1 MEEIKPQ
8 QNKEHD
14 SNRQDVERAMAA
26 RPREPYTVLP
36 RFQQHSA
43 IALVTAASWA
53 APFTAVLYLPLVP
66 RLADQYH
73 VSVQAINL
81 TITVYLIFQA
91 VAPWLLSTH
100 SDTFGRRPVYIG
112 AFTIATLASLGLVFV
127 RTNYPALISLRA
139 LQSLGTSS
147 ILGVC
152 FGVLSDLRPSSKR
165 GKVFGYVLAFG
176 NIGTAIGPV
185 VGGAVASGGRS
196 TSWAFWIMLIF
207 SAAMLVAMVLLL
219 PETARNVIGNGS
231 IQDVW
236 WNQPLYRMFSMRRKE
251 QQAELITTSEQAQPK
266 RKLAFSNPLK
276 SLAIMRFP
284 DTALTLWQIGASYGT
299 WYALQ
304 ASIPVLYQA
313 SPYSISDS
321 KIGLCY
327 LPGAAG
333 VVAAMYATGKVM
345 DRNYKWAERRWL
357 PSSTNATDNDEGG
370 ETSSP
375 DCFAN
380 DEHDITIFPIERARS
395 RFCIPL
401 LLISLL
407 AIPGYGWAIQYH
419 VHIAVPLIL
428 QCVIGFCNIWVNNV
442 YCTLI
447 VDVFPEATSTA
458 ATAGSIAKCAC
469 GAAAVAAL
477 EPLIKATSR
486 GWFFTIVGLLYGVLS
501 LTAVLLLERFGMKWR
516 QGRKERAGGDGDA

>member
-1 MEEIKPQ
+1 MTDRIQ
-8 QNKEHD
+8 DHQDKEQHTTHHD
-14 SNRQDVERAMAA
+14 FEPVTEAG
-26 RPREPYTVLP
+26 PREPYTTLP

-81 TITVYLIFQA
+81 TITVYLVFQA

-127 RTNYPALISLRA
+127 QSNYTALVSLRA

-147 ILGVC
+147 ILSVC
-152 FGVLSDLRPSSKR
+152 FGVLSDLRPSSRR

-176 NIGTAIGPV
+176 NLGTAIGPV
-185 VGGAVASGGRS
+185 IGGAVASGGRS

-207 SAAMLVAMVLLL
+207 SGTMLVAMVLFL
-219 PETARNVIGNGS
+219 PETARNVVGNGS
-231 IQDVW
+231 IQDRW
-236 WNQPLYRMFSMRRKE
+236 WNQPLYKMMAMKRRE
-251 QQAELITTSEQAQPK
+251 QQADSNATCEHPQPH
-266 RKLAFSNPLK
+266 RNLAFSNPLK
-276 SLAIMRFP
+276 SLLIMRFP

-299 WYALQ
+299 WYTLQ
-304 ASIPVLYQA
+304 ASIPVLYEA
-313 SPYSISDS
+313 APYSVSES

-327 LPGAAG
+327 LPGAFG
-333 VVAAMYATGKVM
+333 VVAAMYTTGRFM

-357 PSSTNATDNDEGG
+357 PPTTNATNDGG
-370 ETSSP
+370 PSEALPLDDTG
-375 DCFAN
+375 N
-380 DEHDITIFPIERARS
+380 DQHDVSIFPIERARS

-401 LLISLL
+401 LLIPLL
-407 AIPGYGWAIQYH
+407 AFPGYGWAVQYH

-428 QCVIGFCNIWVNNV
+428 QCILGFSNTWITNV

-447 VDVFPEATSTA
+447 VDVFPEAPSAA

-469 GAAAVAAL
+469 GAAAVAVL
-477 EPLIKATSR
+477 EPITKASGP
-486 GWFFTIVGLLYGVLS
+486 GWFFTMMGLLYGVSS
-501 LTAVLLLERFGMKWR
+501 LAAVMLLEHHGLKWR
-516 QGRKERAGGDGDA
+516 QGRKRRAEGDG